1 MRLLK
6 AEFKKITFALFV
18 ILFALILVQCI
29 FVVDGVAAAES
40 PAYRELISDYFSFY
54 APTRIAACGEYLA
67 VFDEGDVHLFRN
79 GAHTLSFDAE
89 TDVCDKLVLAT
100 DGVFLLTGLSNDA
113 PIIRAYSFDG
123 SEKGYV
129 IPSDSVTDISYA
141 NGKLYTLGGLLN
153 VNGYATADGAL
164 AESYDLQGMS
174 FSVRLAADESVTYF
188 RKYDGTILKKDGEG
202 FTSLENVGEVTEL
215 SACGGALY
223 YAKDNEIR
231 LLGQTSRVLP
241 AVTSGDAAFD
251 VVTDFVVGSEIY
263 VLDKESKAVKV
274 YALNGTYQK
283 MIGAA
288 GDAPGR
294 LKAPVA
300 LAVKGEKL
308 YVADSLRG
316 SEYSPAGVHVLNG
329 RSVVAPRDIA
339 ATDTAVYLA
348 DNGTLY
354 EYGSAPTPKDYPFPS
369 DCHFVAA
376 LPGGT
381 VYASSGRNIYEK
393 KADVSAFSP
402 SAIVADGTIDGM
414 TVGIG
419 GNTLYLMT
427 GNRIS
432 AYYVENGVKI
442 ASLTTNLAV
451 KGFAV
456 DYRGNLYLVAGKKL
470 YRYERVLNEYASTPE
485 AYDLPVGYEDFSDL
499 AFDSEGNAYLI
510 ADHNVLIYP
519 KEAFSVCIKEGDFTD
534 DVPAEHPIFICE
546 VVSDT
551 AIAYVSPGNFEEIS
565 VLGKG
570 ERLMC
575 DARVSFGGSEY
586 YRAKTKQGK
595 VYLAVGDA
603 KRYAAS
609 AEPPF
614 RKARCLIPAI
624 GEPRGVNIYVEP
636 DEEGEI
642 LFASLGRE
650 VIFDVIAY
658 VAVDENGA
666 DVWNY
671 LLVSYEGKEGYVNFD
686 DVVSTDADPAP
697 MPKTVDMQA
706 KSDGLGKTVA
716 IYREASLDSE
726 VVGTF
731 TDGSTIRVIVP
742 FDPESDFTAILYK
755 INNKDEICYVLSAN
769 VGQNGLSA
777 GQILAIVLSVVAV
790 IGSVLTVLILRANK
804 KHKRRQKE

>member
-1 MRLLK
+1 MRLRK
-6 AEFKKITFALFV
+6 AEYKRITFALFV
-18 ILFALILVQCI
+18 ILFALIFVQCC

-40 PAYRELISDYFSFY
+40 PAYRELISDYFSFN
-54 APTRIAACGEYLA
+54 APTRIAACGEDFA
-67 VFDEGDVHLFRN
+67 VFDTGRVVLFHD
-79 GAHTLSFDAE
+79 GVCTAFDTE
-89 TDVCDKLVLAT
+89 ITDCDKL
-100 DGVFLLTGLSNDA
+100 LLSTEAVYLFSGRSGDA
-113 PIIRAYSFDG
+113 PKISVYSRDG
-123 SEKGYV
+123 EKRNYE
-129 IPSDSVTDISYA
+129 IPVEKTTTDISYSA
-141 NGKLYTLGGLLN
+141 GRIYTLSGLLN
-153 VNGYATADGAL
+153 VRAYEADSGVL
-164 AESYDLQGMS
+164 AESYSDITGISLS
-174 FSVRLAADESVTYF
+174 LAADGDAVYFLRLDNVLSVRENGVNT
-188 RKYDGTILKKDGEG
+188 DLGTIGSASIYAAGGE
-202 FTSLENVGEVTEL
+202 
-215 SACGGALY
+215 LY
-223 YAKDNEIR
+223 YAKDDLIYRFGETHP
-231 LLGQTSRVLP
+231 LLSAEGQ
-241 AVTSGDAAFD
+241 SGDGAYTAL
-251 VVTDFVVGSEIY
+251 TDFVVGSEIY

-354 EYGSAPTPKDYPFPS
+354 EYGSAPTPKDYSFPS

-642 LFASLGRE
+642 LFASLGRD